1 MSLFAQIWAVTAM
14 NVRAIRSRAGASAV
28 VVIGVATVV
37 AVMVSL
43 LSIATGLMQTVNRN
57 VRPDDV
63 IVLSAGAPAIY
74 MSSISRTAAAIIAD
88 APGVKIDTNGK
99 PMAQPNAIVVV
110 EVTKKRDGGSA
121 NIGFLGS
128 GEEGARMASTLK
140 LLAGRRFRPGVR
152 ELIVGK
158 EASAQYRNLG
168 LGDHIAL
175 RGSEWT
181 VVGVFSDNGGSDE
194 NQLIGDA
201 DTVMTAFDRPAFQ
214 SMSVRLA
221 SPAMFE
227 RFKDALTSNPQL
239 SVEVK
244 RTSDY
249 TRDQLKPVTG
259 VLNFVGYFVG
269 VIMAVGAVFGA
280 INTMYSA
287 VDARARE
294 IATLRAIGFGGAAV
308 VVSVLVES
316 LLLAVPGALLG
327 VGVAWLLFNGHAVQA
342 LNLTFSLAV
351 TPALLELAIV
361 WSLVIGLIGGLA
373 PSVRAARLPVATAL
387 RAT

>member
-74 MSSISRTAAAIIAD
+74 MSSISRTAAAIIAN

>member
-128 GEEGARMASTLK
+128 GDEGARMASTLK